1 MSGIDRLTPY
11 PAYKPSGVEWP
22 GEVPEHWEVRRS
34 KRTFKP
40 RQELARP
47 NDVQLSA
54 TQAYGVIAQEVSL

>member
-11 PAYKPSGVEWP
+11 PAYKPSGVARP